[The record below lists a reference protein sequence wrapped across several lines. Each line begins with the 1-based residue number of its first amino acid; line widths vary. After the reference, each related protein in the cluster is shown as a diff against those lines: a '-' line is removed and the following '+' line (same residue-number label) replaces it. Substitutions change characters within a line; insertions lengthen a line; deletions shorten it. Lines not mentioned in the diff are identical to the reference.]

1 MLITQLLDMNK
12 RNAKTIWLLL
22 TAFLLL
28 QSCKKNPASHPDSS
42 LRDTGEEIYKEAL
55 TIGVD
60 TSAATFE
67 KLFIAD
73 ADQKKG
79 VQSDTYN
86 YYTQNGNKTRWLY
99 QDMPSR
105 LFAEYLSVL
114 DSITNDGLNP
124 ETYRRNAL
132 AKAVDSAY
140 THQLS
145 DEYKANLDKEITAS
159 FFLLTQH
166 LSKGRLSR
174 KNYGNHSWIPPK
186 SKRKNVD
193 LLLNIDDKQPLSTVI
208 NSLLPQS
215 KQYQQ
220 MREKYVLLKK
230 QTLDSAETIDF
241 ANFKDFV
248 YGYTAPVIEK
258 LRKGLKQKGFEAIAE
273 ADPQTV
279 DSTLIRTVQRFQ
291 ESKGLT
297 PDGVLG
303 KQTLYFINMNDTRT
317 RDLLKLNMER
327 MRVFNNYLGDHY
339 AIVNIPDF
347 KLLLFEKDSVLF
359 ETRVVV
365 GKSATSTPIF
375 TDTIQYVEF
384 RPTWSVPQSII
395 KKEMIPQIVS
405 QANPEKYKNRGYT
418 MYENGKKVDPTQVN
432 WNDPAVHK
440 RGFYF
445 VEAPSANNSLGLV
458 KFILTNGMSIY
469 LHDTP
474 SKHFFDR
481 DYRALS
487 HGCIRVQ
494 NPSELAYHLLKNEES
509 ETPWTIEKV
518 TEAMQNT
525 KRSQYRIALKTKYKV
540 NIIYYTAWVDNNGE
554 VVIKNDIYELDTPQL
569 NEIKRFES

>member
-1 MLITQLLDMNK
+1 MLITQLLAMNK

-28 QSCKKNPASHPDSS
+28 QSCKKNPASHPNSS

-55 TIGVD
+55 TISVD
-60 TSAATFE
+60 TSATTFE
-67 KLFIAD
+67 KLSIAD
-73 ADQKKG
+73 IDQKKG
-79 VQSDTYN
+79 IQSETYN

-114 DSITNDGLNP
+114 DSIANDGLNP

-166 LSKGRLSR
+166 LSKGRLGR
-174 KNYGNHSWIPPK
+174 KNYGDHSWIPPK
-186 SKRKNVD
+186 SKRKNID
-193 LLLNIDDKQPLSTVI
+193 LLLNIDDNQPLSTIV
-208 NSLLPQS
+208 NNLLPKS
-215 KQYQQ
+215 KQYQK
-220 MREKYVLLKK
+220 MRKKYVLLKK

-258 LRKGLKQKGFEAIAE
+258 LR
-273 ADPQTV
+273 
-279 DSTLIRTVQRFQ
+279 
-291 ESKGLT
+291 KGLT

-347 KLLLFEKDSVLF
+347 KLSLFEKDSLLF
-359 ETRVVV
+359 ETRVIV

-405 QANPEKYKNRGYT
+405 QANPEKYKKRGYT

-494 NPSELAYHLLKNEES
+494 NPSEFAYHLLKNEES